1 MKKLTRL
8 KCLSSLILALA
19 AALSLTAC
27 SADTASGVFP
37 ELSQIVG
44 EIIQTAEESSPVTR
58 EFFQTQEPEEQS
70 AEPERPDVP
79 QTPGEGQVGFP
90 QTDEES
96 VQPDAPPESSP
107 VTREFFQT
115 QEPEK
120 QSAEPERPDVPLTSG
135 EGQEGFPQTDEESVQ
150 PDAPTESSPVTRE
163 FFQTQE
169 PEEQSAEPER
179 PDVPQTPGEG
189 QVGFPQTDEES
200 VQPDAPPESSPV
212 TREFFQTQEP
222 EKQSAEPERPDV
234 PLTSGEGQEGFP
246 QTDEESVQP
255 DAPTESSIAEDGSY
269 TTKEDVALYIHT
281 YGKLPQNFITKKQA
295 RELGWGGGSLEP
307 YAPGMCIGGDRFGNY
322 EGLLPE
328 GHSYTEC
335 DVNTLGASSRGAERI
350 IFSSDGLIYYTGDHY
365 ASFTLL
371 YGEE

>member
-1 MKKLTRL
+1 MKNLTRL

-79 QTPGEGQVGFP
+79 LTSGEGQVGFP

-96 VQPDAPPESSP
+96 AQPDAPP
-107 VTREFFQT
+107 
-115 QEPEK
+115 
-120 QSAEPERPDVPLTSG
+120 
-135 EGQEGFPQTDEESVQ
+135 
-150 PDAPTESSPVTRE
+150 
-163 FFQTQE
+163 
-169 PEEQSAEPER
+169 
-179 PDVPQTPGEG
+179 
-189 QVGFPQTDEES
+189 
-200 VQPDAPPESSPV
+200 
-212 TREFFQTQEP
+212 
-222 EKQSAEPERPDV
+222 
-234 PLTSGEGQEGFP
+234 
-246 QTDEESVQP
+246 
-255 DAPTESSIAEDGSY
+255 ESSIAEDGSY

-350 IFSSDGLIYYTGDHY
+350 VFSSDGLIYYTGDHY
-365 ASFTLL
+365 ASFTIIRRGINHENTYHRRCLHRQHVHYPRQIHCRVRFRGVL
-371 YGEE
+371 RRDPGFAARLPL